1 MRGNR
6 TECLKDAYGLIS
18 QKIPARLT
26 LFENA
31 KSSKPIKTYILKT
44 REALRRFLETESERP
59 RKRGLP
65 LYSRGFCEGPRNKK
79 KMVGP
84 LLVLLDIDRSDVSL
98 VECSARFDKIGVSH
112 YGHTTWRHD
121 PAKPNGHRYRIV
133 TDIVARDWEI
143 LEAIVRELADAT
155 AVKVDAAS
163 WNGMA
168 FFSPGTDGKKKVERI
183 DRLTKKS
190 TWKPD
195 PGRLVF
201 GKESGDRKPKGEAS
215 SEVDI
220 DEVREALS
228 FVTDNDGDR
237 ERWLEVGMALHS
249 TAHPKARELWDE
261 WSIAQESDKFDA
273 DDQERVWRS
282 FSEEGNA
289 GGKVG
294 AGTIFHLA
302 KAAGWKPSGRSSA
315 REDFGFEEGRTQQAS
330 PGTAMPRTHAWN
342 AERLVEEHY
351 HELRYIEALGSW
363 IRFDGKRWR
372 MDRGLSATRFAMS
385 SAKKIWLEATSAT
398 ADSRDNEVRWAS
410 TSNKTS
416 GIRGTIDLAKPG
428 FELAANK
435 LDANPML
442 LNVQNG
448 TLDLRTHELRHHDPD
463 DLITK
468 VTPTAYVREAR
479 CEHWDRFLE
488 EVLPDP
494 MVRAF
499 FQRLAGY
506 VLQGGQSEKAY
517 AIVHG
522 PPDGG
527 KSTAVTALAR
537 ALGTSFR
544 SERAPD
550 DDDSAV
556 VTRFYAESTPMSTF
570 ASQRFGGGNRP
581 ELAKLMGARM
591 VIVNEILGEQLESSL
606 MKSWTG
612 GDSVAATPKYGH
624 PLSFYPDG
632 TIILV
637 GNELPTIEFDDD
649 AMWGRTFVVPFT
661 TSIAPNKRV
670 PNLIDRFDLDAVLTW
685 MVEGHRLF
693 KLFGL
698 YPPLAVQ
705 IARETHRGDLDPLAD
720 FWNECVGIGEV
731 DPEINQP
738 ARTSTRELY
747 ERYED
752 WSTPYGSRSMPR
764 DALSQTQLTRYAN
777 KRAERTGEFRTKR
790 SGAWRGWDGLY
801 TIGGVK
807 QVDLDELK
815 EKRRRNR

>member
-1 MRGNR
+1 M
-6 TECLKDAYGLIS
+6 KKPYGLIS
-18 QKIPARLT
+18 RELPARLT
-26 LFENA
+26 LFENS
-31 KSSKPIKTYILKT
+31 KSSEPIKTYTLKS
-44 REALRRFLETESERP
+44 RKALRRFYEAESERSS
-59 RKRGLP
+59 KEALP
-65 LYSRGFCEGPRNKK
+65 LYSRGFCDGPRKK
-79 KMVGP
+79 ENVVGP
-84 LLVLLDIDRSDVSL
+84 LLVLLDIDHSDISMA
-98 VECSARFDKIGVSH
+98 ECSKRLDEIGVSH
-112 YGHTTWRHD
+112 LGHTSWSHVS
-121 PAKPNGHRYRIV
+121 NEEGVHSYRIV
-133 TDIVARDWEI
+133 TDIVARDWKI
-143 LEAIVRELADAT
+143 LEAITRELAEAVNVEVDAT
-155 AVKVDAAS
+155 S
-163 WNGMA
+163 WNGIA
-168 FFSPGTDGKKKVERI
+168 FFSAGTDGTKEVERI
-183 DRLTKKS
+183 DRLKKKS
-190 TWKPD
+190 TWEPD
-195 PGRLVF
+195 PSRWQASRADS
-201 GKESGDRKPKGEAS
+201 ESDGAQGNRSD
-215 SEVDI
+215 VDI
-220 DEVREALS
+220 DEIREALGV
-228 FVTDNDGDR
+228 VTDNEGDR

-249 TAHPKARELWDE
+249 TGIPEARDLWDD
-261 WSIAQESDKFDA
+261 WSSAQESGKFDPA
-273 DDQERVWRS
+273 DQERVWQS

-315 REDFGFEEGRTQQAS
+315 RDDFGFEEGHTQQVS
-330 PGTAMPRTHAWN
+330 PSAAMPRTHAWN
-342 AERLVEEHY
+342 AERLVKEHY
-351 HELRYIEALGSW
+351 HELRFIEALGSW
-363 IRFDGKRWR
+363 IFFDGKRWR
-372 MDRGLSATRFAMS
+372 MDRELNAKRLAMS
-385 SAKKIWLEATSAT
+385 SAKKIWLEATT
-398 ADSRDNEVRWAS
+398 AITDSRDKEVAWAS
-410 TSNKTS
+410 TSNKTT

-435 LDANPML
+435 LDASPML

-448 TLDLRTHELRHHDPD
+448 TLDLRTHELRPHDPD

-494 MVRAF
+494 KVRAF

-556 VTRFYAESTPMSTF
+556 VTRFFAESTPMSTF

-581 ELAKLMGARM
+581 ELAKLMGSRM

-612 GDSVAATPKYGH
+612 GDSVSATPKYGH

-637 GNELPTIEFDDD
+637 GNELPTIEFGDD
-649 AMWGRTFVVPFT
+649 AMWGRTYVLPFT

-693 KLFGL
+693 RLFDL
-698 YPPLAVQ
+698 WAPPAVR
-705 IARETHRGDLDPLAD
+705 IAREIHRGDLDPLAD
-720 FWNECVGIGEV
+720 FWEECMRIGDF
-731 DPEINQP
+731 DPLTKRK

-747 ERYED
+747 THYRYWND
-752 WSTPYGSRSMPR
+752 LSNVRSSSPGSF
-764 DALSQTQLTRYAN
+764 SQTQLTRYTN
-777 KRAERTGEFRTKR
+777 KRAERTGEFQIKR
-790 SGAWRGWDGLY
+790 SGAWRGWEGLF
-801 TIGGVK
+801 TIGGEK
-807 QVDLDELK
+807 QIYHDAL
-815 EKRRRNR
+815 RAGGM